1 MNDVQ
6 PPQQQKPSIAPSPT
20 SSKPGDRPVNAVPI
34 AKPNPATQ
42 PATKKSSGGIG
53 KWLFGALVVVLFGI
67 LMSMLWV
74 KWSEADSVRK
84 ELTSTQDQLNSTQSE
99 LAKLQAGVEANKEE
113 DVATTS
119 DKTIQQ
125 LTSDLLA
132 SYKTGFADKAYV
144 AQSTKTKG
152 DFVSVVVSK
161 PNTAGSR
168 ETIYKKVGNELIAIA
183 TFGPTGLTA
192 EEKATLKT
200 IYGFDASTY

>member
-1 MNDVQ
+1 MNDVK
-6 PPQQQKPSIAPSPT
+6 PPQQQKPPTAPSPADP
-20 SSKPGDRPVNAVPI
+20 KPSDRPVNAVPI
-34 AKPNPATQ
+34 AKTDSVVQ
-42 PATKKSSGGIG
+42 PAAKKSSGGIG
-53 KWLFGALVVVLFGI
+53 KWIFGALVVVLFGI

-84 ELTSTQDQLNSTQSE
+84 ELTSAQDQLNSTQDE
-99 LAKLQAGVEANKEE
+99 LTKLKAGVEANKDE
-113 DVATTS
+113 DAAATQ

-132 SYKTGFADKAYV
+132 SYKTGFADKAYE

-161 PNTAGSR
+161 PNTTGSR
-168 ETIYKKVGNELIAIA
+168 ETIYKKVGNELVAIA
-183 TFGPTGLTA
+183 TFGPAGLTA
-192 EEKATLKT
+192 EDKATLKT